1 MTVVVVSWILVLLA
15 AFGMNYSRD
24 VLGESRSVRLEVQR
38 HQLRA
43 WARSGVELARVA
55 LVNTPSIDCA
65 ALGHTGPDNMFAF
78 PLSCGQGN
86 FAVGEATTIYGENH
100 WLPGIG
106 DEAGKLPVALADS
119 IALSILPGMTP
130 HGIAVRLEPRKTA
143 GSRPLPPF
151 ELLADLDESSR
162 ESARRYVSRYG
173 NAVNVNTASEEVLL
187 AVGLPRR
194 VVFKFLEW
202 RSGSDRILGN
212 ADDQYFQGL
221 GSDDAG
227 IRASFLN
234 SEEAAVLA
242 FLSGEGRL
250 KVDSRF
256 FHLVSRGW
264 GAGYRG
270 ICEIRVILERTD
282 YGAPSVLEWSE
293 NWLN

>member
-1 MTVVVVSWILVLLA
+1 MSVVVVSWILVMLA
-15 AFGMNYSRD
+15 VFGVNYSRD
-24 VLGESRSVRLEVQR
+24 VIGESQSIQLEIQR

-55 LVNTPSIDCA
+55 LVNTPPIDCA
-65 ALGHTGPDNMFAF
+65 VLGHTSPDNLFAF
-78 PLSCGQGN
+78 PLSCGQGRIS
-86 FAVGEATTIYGENH
+86 VGGATTVDGEDH

-119 IALSILPGMTP
+119 IALSTLPGMTP
-130 HGIAVRLEPRKTA
+130 YGAAVLLEARETA

-151 ELLADLDESSR
+151 ELLAELDESSR

-173 NAVNVNTASEEVLL
+173 NAVNVNTATEEVLL
-187 AVGLPRR
+187 AVGLPSR
-194 VVFKFLEW
+194 VVLKFLTW
-202 RSGSDRILGN
+202 RAGSDRIPGN
-212 ADDQYFQGL
+212 ADDRFFQKL
-221 GSDDAG
+221 GSDDPG
-227 IRASFLN
+227 IKACFLN
-234 SEEAAVLA
+234 TEEAAVLA
-242 FLSGEGRL
+242 FLAGAGRL
-250 KVDSRF
+250 TVDSRF

-282 YGAPSVLEWSE
+282 QGAPRVLEWSE